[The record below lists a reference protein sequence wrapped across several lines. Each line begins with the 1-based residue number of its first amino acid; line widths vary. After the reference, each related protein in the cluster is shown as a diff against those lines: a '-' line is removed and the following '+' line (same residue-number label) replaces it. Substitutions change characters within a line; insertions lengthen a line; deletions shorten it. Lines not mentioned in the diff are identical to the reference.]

1 MTWEAFYQEHYRV
14 VYGYLLALCG
24 DSDTAE
30 ELTAETFLRAVER
43 YRDYDGRGGPA
54 AWLCRVAKNLFVD
67 ERRRQRRQTRL
78 EDAPEGRTP
87 PLEETVSRRETAAS
101 VRRAAEALPPER
113 RQVFWMRLEGL
124 SFREI
129 GAALGRGENWAR
141 VTYFRAKNKVL
152 ERVEEEDG
160 S

>member
-1 MTWEAFYQEHYRV
+1 M
-14 VYGYLLALCG
+14 
-24 DSDTAE
+24 
-30 ELTAETFLRAVER
+30 
-43 YRDYDGRGGPA
+43 
-54 AWLCRVAKNLFVD
+54 
-67 ERRRQRRQTRL
+67 
-78 EDAPEGRTP
+78 
-87 PLEETVSRRETAAS
+87 SRRETAAS

-129 GAALGRGENWAR
+129 GAALGRSENWAR